1 MCGINGIISKS
12 TTGSIIKK
20 TCIKEMNAAIMH
32 RGPDDSGFYHS
43 DDNSIALGMQRLSII
58 DLSTGAQPMY
68 SDDKKIVIVFNG
80 EIYNYLEIRNSLVSN
95 YAVKF
100 KTNSDTEVILRGYEI
115 FGKEI
120 FSQINGMFAIA
131 IFDSRIS
138 KTIVARD
145 RTGEKPLYYYPHESY
160 FVFCSE
166 LKSLKVFWKN
176 NSINKPEIS
185 RDALSLYLSLT
196 YVPAPFT
203 IYDGVFKLEPGCL
216 LEIDV
221 NDLSYIKTQYW
232 NVVPLK
238 KEQLSNYSHAKKIL
252 KDLVYDSVEKRMIS
266 DVPYG
271 AFLSGGV
278 DSSIIVAVMADLKP
292 NDHIKTFS
300 IISSNK
306 KFDES
311 ERSNSVSK
319 HCKTE
324 HYPIML
330 DLQDILKSIDT
341 VILNYDEPFAD
352 SSALPA
358 YFVSKKT
365 KQNVT
370 VALTGDGG
378 DEVFGGY
385 NRYKMSHYSR
395 LYKTCIPSALHD
407 KVIKPFL
414 GDYKLNKDDRGLI
427 FQAKKFVNAVSMS
440 EYLNLTNIMC
450 LGFERNMLRE
460 LLNPAWYA
468 NQYESLF
475 QGHYNQVQDLN
486 PLQKAR
492 YLDFKICL
500 DGDMLVKVDRAS
512 MLNSLEC
519 RPPFLDHRLIEFSY
533 QLPDRFLIYK
543 GKTKKILKET
553 FQDMLPKGV
562 FNLTKSGFGIPI
574 GDWLRQDLGSDLVY
588 LSRKQFLQEQGI
600 FNIPIIEKLISDH
613 LTGKSDATFKVWT
626 FYCFQKWYIKNNSN
640 EN

>member
-1 MCGINGIISKS
+1 MCGINGF
-12 TTGSIIKK
+12 IIKPATINGFQE
-20 TCIKEMNAAIMH
+20 TCIKQMNAAILH
-32 RGPDDSGFYHS
+32 RGPDDSGFYLS
-43 DDNSIALGMQRLSII
+43 DDKFVALGMQRLSII
-58 DLSTGAQPMY
+58 DISTGAQPMY
-68 SDDKKIVIVFNG
+68 SEDKKIVIVFNG
-80 EIYNYLEIRNSLVSN
+80 EIYNYLEIRSLLISK
-95 YAVKF
+95 YALSF
-100 KTNSDTEVILRGYEI
+100 KTNSDTEVILKGYEI

-120 FSQINGMFAIA
+120 FSQMNGMFALA
-131 IFDSRIS
+131 IYDSRIS
-138 KTIVARD
+138 KIIVVRD
-145 RTGEKPLYYYPHESY
+145 RTGEKPLYYFPRDNFFAFS
-160 FVFCSE
+160 SE

-176 NSINKPEIS
+176 FSINKPEIS
-185 RDALSLYLSLT
+185 RDALSLYFSLT
-196 YVPAPFT
+196 YIPAPYT
-203 IYDGVFKLEPGCL
+203 IYDGVFKLEPGCF

-232 NVVPLK
+232 NILPLK
-238 KEQLSNYSHAKKIL
+238 TEQLGNYSHAKKIL

-292 NDHIKTFS
+292 NDRIKTFS

-311 ERSNSVSK
+311 ERSNAVSK

-324 HYPIML
+324 HFPIML
-330 DLQDILKSIDT
+330 DLQDMLESIDS

-358 YFVSKKT
+358 FFVSKKT
-365 KQNVT
+365 KQKVT

-395 LYKTCIPSALHD
+395 LYKTYIPSALHD
-407 KVIKPFL
+407 RVIKPFL
-414 GDYKLNKDDRGLI
+414 GEYKLNKDDRRLL
-427 FQAKKFVNAVSMS
+427 FQAKKFVNAVSAS
-440 EYLNLTNIMC
+440 EYHNSTNIMC
-450 LGFERNMLRE
+450 LGFERNMLGD
-460 LLNPAWYA
+460 LFNPTWRA

-486 PLQKAR
+486 TLQKVR
-492 YLDFKICL
+492 YLDLKICL

-533 QLPDRFLIYK
+533 QLPDNFLISK
-543 GKTKKILKET
+543 GKTKRILKET
-553 FQDMLPKGV
+553 FQDMLPKGL
-562 FNLTKSGFGIPI
+562 FNLTKSGFGIPV
-574 GDWLRQDLGSDLVY
+574 GDWLRQDLGNDLIY
-588 LSRKQFLQEQGI
+588 FSRKEFLQDQGI
-600 FNIPIIEKLISDH
+600 FNVEIIEKLINDH
-613 LTGKSDATFKVWT
+613 LSGKSDATFKVWT
-626 FYCFQKWYIKNNSN
+626 FYCFQKWYVNNK
-640 EN
+640 

>member
-1 MCGINGIISKS
+1 MCGINGIISKYS
-12 TTGSIIKK
+12 NQRIHCLLDDMNNKII
-20 TCIKEMNAAIMH
+20 H
-32 RGPDDSGFYHS
+32 RGPDDAGIFL
-43 DDNSIALGMQRLSII
+43 NSSCTVAIGMQRLSII
-58 DLSTGAQPMY
+58 DIDTGAQPMY
-68 SDDKKIVIVFNG
+68 SEDKKIVIVFNG
-80 EIYNYLEIRNSLVSN
+80 EIYNYKEIRDLLISN
-95 YAVKF
+95 YKVSF

-120 FSQINGMFAIA
+120 FSKMNGMFALA
-131 IFDSRIS
+131 IFDSNIN
-138 KTIVARD
+138 KIIVARD
-145 RTGEKPLYYYPHESY
+145 RTGEKPLYYYPKENY

-166 LKSLKVFWKN
+166 LKSLKVFWKDF
-176 NSINKPEIS
+176 SISKPEIS

-196 YVPAPFT
+196 YIPAPYT
-203 IYDGVFKLEPGCL
+203 IYDGVFKLEPGCF

-232 NVVPLK
+232 NILSIK
-238 KEQLSNYSHAKKIL
+238 SEQLSNYSSAQKIL

-278 DSSIIVAVMADLKP
+278 DSSIVVAVMADLKP
-292 NDHIKTFS
+292 NDRIKTFS

-311 ERSNSVSK
+311 DRSNSVSK
-319 HCKTE
+319 YCKTE

-330 DLQDILKSIDT
+330 DLQDILESIDS

-358 YFVSKKT
+358 FFVSKRT
-365 KQNVT
+365 KENVT

-385 NRYKMSHYSR
+385 NRYKMSHYSS
-395 LYKTCIPSALHD
+395 LYKTYIPSFLHN
-407 KVIKPFL
+407 KIIKPFL
-414 GDYKLNKDDRGLI
+414 GDYKLNKDDRGLL
-427 FQAKKFVNAVSMS
+427 FQAKKFVNAVSES
-440 EYLNLTNIMC
+440 EYHNLTNIMC
-450 LGFERNMLRE
+450 LGFQRDMIED
-460 LLNPAWYA
+460 LLNPEWHA

-475 QGHYNQVQDLN
+475 QQHYNQVQGLS

-492 YLDFKICL
+492 YLDLKICL
-500 DGDMLVKVDRAS
+500 DGDMLVKIDRAS

-533 QLPDRFLIYK
+533 QLPDHFLISK
-543 GKTKKILKET
+543 GKTKRILKET
-553 FQDMLPKGV
+553 FQDMLPKGL
-562 FNLTKSGFGIPI
+562 FNLTKSGFGIPV
-574 GDWLRQDLGSDLVY
+574 GDWLRQDLRNDLIH
-588 LSRKQFLQEQGI
+588 LSRKEFLQEQGI
-600 FNIPIIEKLISDH
+600 FNISNVEKLINDH

-626 FYCFQKWYIKNNSN
+626 FYCFQKWYLKNN
-640 EN
+640 